1 MEYDFDKIIERRNT
15 GSLKW
20 DRYPDDKA
28 ISMWVAD
35 MDFQAPPAV
44 LETLRKCVDY
54 GIFGYPLPTKELAGV
69 ITQALG
75 QKFGWSIEP
84 DWIVWLPCLGT
95 GLNLACRSVGDVDD
109 EAISFTPVYPPF
121 LAAPGQSKR
130 TLLTVPLM
138 LRDGQYVFD
147 LEKLKRTITA
157 KTRLLILCSP
167 HNPVG
172 RVFSREE
179 LRALAEICLENDI
192 VICSDEI
199 HCELVLDEVRH
210 IPTASL
216 SSEIADNTITLM
228 SPSKTYNIPGLG
240 CGFAIISNEKIRR
253 NYVEAE
259 KGILSTPNALGYS
272 ACLAA
277 YRDCEDW
284 RRAVVDYL
292 RKNREIVYDFLNNEL
307 SPLSMQKGQATYLAW
322 IDARKLELSDPAGFF
337 REGGVILSDGKD
349 FAASGFLRLNFAC
362 PQEVLRV
369 ALSRMKRSLTRL

>member
-1 MEYDFDKIIERRNT
+1 MGYDFDKIIERRNT

-35 MDFQAPPAV
+35 MDFKAPPAV

-69 ITQALG
+69 ITQALV

-95 GLNLACRSVGDVDD
+95 GLNLACRSVGDIDD

-121 LAAPGQSKR
+121 LAAPVQSKR

-147 LEKLKRTITA
+147 LEKLKKTITA

-179 LRALAEICLENDI
+179 LLALAEICLENDI

-199 HCELVLDEVRH
+199 HCELVLDEVKH

-216 SSEIADNTITLM
+216 SSEIANNTITLM

-240 CGFAIISNEKIRR
+240 CGFAIIPNEKIRR
-253 NYVEAE
+253 DYVEAE

-272 ACLAA
+272 ACLTA

-284 RRAVVDYL
+284 RLAVIDYL

-369 ALSRMKRSLTRL
+369 ALSRMKQSLARL

>member
-54 GIFGYPLPTKELAGV
+54 GIFGYSLPTKELAEV
-69 ITQALG
+69 IIQTME
-75 QKFGWSIEP
+75 QKYGWSIEP
-84 DWIVWLPCLGT
+84 EWIVWLPGLVT

-121 LAAPGQSKR
+121 LAAPVQSKR

-147 LEKLKRTITA
+147 LEKLKKTITG
-157 KTRLLILCSP
+157 KTRLLILCNP

-179 LRALAEICLENDI
+179 LLALAEICLENDI

-199 HCELVLDEVRH
+199 HCELVLDEVKH
-210 IPTASL
+210 VPTASL

-253 NYVEAE
+253 DYVETE

-284 RRAVVDYL
+284 RLAVVDYL
-292 RKNREIVYDFLNNEL
+292 RKNREVVYDFIKGEL
-307 SPLSMQKGQATYLAW
+307 APLSMQKGQATYLAW
-322 IDARKLELSDPAGFF
+322 IDARKLGMSNPAGFF
-337 REGGVILSDGKD
+337 SKGGVILSDGKD
-349 FAASGFLRLNFAC
+349 FGAPGFLRLNFAC
-362 PQEVLRV
+362 PQEVLRE
-369 ALSRMKRSLTRL
+369 ALYRMKQSLERL